1 MIFTTAIAE
10 GAAGLVRRSRSGD
23 RIENS
28 SARPKIADSM
38 SCGIRDSDG
47 ATFLRSRLDAP
58 NAFAGR
64 EAIVMVIVDNRYTF
78 QSGKVMNV
86 HDGHLTISNPD
97 GDPIAVFAPGHWERA
112 TDGSED
118 DKEDTSRARAG

>member
-1 MIFTTAIAE
+1 MMRA
-10 GAAGLVRRSRSGD
+10 SRSSVAD
-23 RIENS
+23 V
-28 SARPKIADSM
+28 PK
-38 SCGIRDSDG
+38 
-47 ATFLRSRLDAP
+47 
-58 NAFAGR
+58 AFAGR
-64 EAIVMVIVDNRYTF
+64 EAIVMVTVDNRYIF

-97 GDPIAVFAPGHWERA
+97 GGPIAGFAPGHWQRA